1 LEDFS
6 ELVAGDTSCHRN
18 VGISKENG
26 MRLASPRRSTRL
38 VVVLAL
44 ALLAA
49 VAVYGVAA
57 SNTVPN
63 GQVGSGAGTISGY
76 AVSDVTYTLNASTPS
91 ALDGVHL
98 TLDDAASTVKVKLVS
113 AGSTWYTCA
122 LDTSTTGEPNDWEC
136 DTTGATVAS
145 ADELT
150 VVAAS

>member
-1 LEDFS
+1 LEDFLA
-6 ELVAGDTSCHRN
+6 LVAGDTCCHN
-18 VGISKENG
+18 SVGIPKENG
-26 MRLASPRRSTRL
+26 MRLSTHRSTRL

-49 VAVYGVAA
+49 LAVYGVAA
-57 SNTVPN
+57 SNTVPT
-63 GQVGSGAGTISGY
+63 GQVGAGSGAISGY
-76 AVSDVTYTLNASTPS
+76 AVSDVTYTLNATTPS
-91 ALDGVHL
+91 ALDEVHL
-98 TLDDAASTVKVKLVS
+98 TLDDTAASVKVKLVA

-145 ADELT
+145 ADQLT